1 MEQRNLVP
9 DRQSSAE
16 LILSR
21 DVLRHRQSCRRPKD
35 EIRQGRQDSH
45 DSHDSY
51 ANCSLAQA
59 HCSGWLQR
67 IVESELWLTRLT
79 SDMQQSQES
88 GGADSPEY
96 SLRPAKL
103 IHTLLSFT
111 AISFKVFN
119 KNMSRKLLNNSP
131 FDVGTTICILHFT
144 WIS

>member
-1 MEQRNLVP
+1 MRFARAARILMILMILMRTVHWLRPIARDGCN
-9 DRQSSAE
+9 E
-16 LILSR
+16 LLNPI
-21 DVLRHRQSCRRPKD
+21 
-35 EIRQGRQDSH
+35 
-45 DSHDSY
+45 
-51 ANCSLAQA
+51 
-59 HCSGWLQR
+59 
-67 IVESELWLTRLT
+67 ELWLTRLT